1 MNALSLLS
9 PSVDRPPVL
18 TFAPLAWLKLQFF
31 CQVGTTEIGGFGI
44 SAARD
49 LLYVRDFIT
58 VLQHVTP
65 VTVCFDDAAVADHFD
80 ACVDR
85 GINPSRCGRIW
96 LHTHPGDSVTPSG
109 TDEETFARVFGACDW
124 SVMFILGRT
133 GHTYA
138 HLAFSAGP
146 GGQILLPVQVDWSA
160 WPEALLEKEYSLEAV
175 VAGWRQEFA
184 DNIRVMPDLP
194 TPLAG
199 LGVAALFNLADWRD
213 WEPWWGHELETLEI
227 LDAEDNNHESVC
239 ANPVVEPRS
248 APTCVDST
256 GATR

>member
-1 MNALSLLS
+1 MNALSLLR

-31 CQVGTTEIGGFGI
+31 CQTGTTEIGGVGI

-49 LLYVRDFIT
+49 LLYVRDFVT
-58 VLQHVTP
+58 VPQHVTP
-65 VTVCFDDAAVADHFD
+65 VTVSFDDAAVADHFD

-85 GINPSRCGRIW
+85 GIKPCRCGRIW
-96 LHTHPGDSVTPSG
+96 LHTHPGSSVTPSG

-138 HLAFSAGP
+138 RLAFSAGP
-146 GGQILLPVQVDWSA
+146 GGQFLLPVQVDWPA
-160 WPEALLEKEYSLEAV
+160 WPEALLEKENSLEV
-175 VAGWRQEFA
+175 VIAGWRQEFA
-184 DNIRVMPDLP
+184 ANIRVMPDML

-213 WEPWWGHELETLEI
+213 WEPWWVQENEYFDLV
-227 LDAEDNNHESVC
+227 DVEDLNHESVG
-239 ANPVVEPRS
+239 ANPFVEPRS
-248 APTCVDST
+248 APARADST
-256 GATR
+256 GATG